1 MSPIRSDGSFLAES
15 QPTIG
20 AKIITDEK
28 GFANEVREQAT
39 DGMGPA
45 ETKAF
50 EQGDER
56 MEMNMD
62 TNGIEPN
69 EPATST
75 ATSKAAEVVGTA
87 SPRKAG
93 RARRYL
99 VQGWRFARHLLEM
112 VVAMMFGMGVL
123 GVALAVLGEPPGY
136 ANLLLRYGLMG
147 AFMAAPMVGW
157 MRYRG
162 HSWSDGGEMT
172 AAMLVPMFALVV
184 PVGLG
189 VSVPGLSEESLMLLS
204 HVAMIAGMVAWMA
217 YRRDRYAHG
226 AHGHRP

>member
-1 MSPIRSDGSFLAES
+1 MSPIRSDGSFVAES

-20 AKIITDEK
+20 ARIITDEK
-28 GFANEVREQAT
+28 GFADVIREHAI

-45 ETKAF
+45 ETKAL

-56 MEMNMD
+56 MERNMD

-69 EPATST
+69 ELATSA
-75 ATSKAAEVVGTA
+75 ATSKAAEEVGTA

-93 RARRYL
+93 RARRNL
-99 VQGWRFARHLLEM
+99 VSGWRFARHLLEM
-112 VVAMMFGMGVL
+112 VVAMMFGMAVL

-184 PVGLG
+184 PVELS
-189 VSVPGLSEESLMLLS
+189 VSVPGLSEESLMMLS
-204 HVAMIAGMVAWMA
+204 HVAMIAGMVAWMV

-226 AHGHRP
+226 EHGHSP